1 MTNLN
6 PTRVDQELA
15 SIEEYERDDHRRAAE
30 REAAQ
35 TESIVNA
42 LTQQSERHQQ

>member
-1 MTNLN
+1 MTNTN
-6 PTRVDQELA
+6 PTRVDETLG
-15 SIEEYERDDHRRAAE
+15 SIEEHERADHRRAAE

-42 LTQQSERHQQ
+42 LTHRPATSRR